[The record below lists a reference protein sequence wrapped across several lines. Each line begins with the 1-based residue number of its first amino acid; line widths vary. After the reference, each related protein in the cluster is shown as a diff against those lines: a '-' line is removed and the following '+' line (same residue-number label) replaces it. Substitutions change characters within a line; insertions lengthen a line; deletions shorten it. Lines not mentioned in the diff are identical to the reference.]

1 MWHIGCII
9 LIEVINLKQCN
20 LCLKTKPVDHFRKQG
35 NSIRPTCK
43 QCINTYSRAERTL
56 YKKIKAGKANEAEV
70 AEYNALISYYTKIK
84 HEYFNIE
91 PSVNP
96 EAHTVPYEEYRLKQ
110 KRYNAIPKFFKE
122 LI

>member
-1 MWHIGCII
+1 MS
-9 LIEVINLKQCN
+9 
-20 LCLKTKPVDHFRKQG
+20 RY
-35 NSIRPTCK
+35 R
-43 QCINTYSRAERTL
+43 RAERTL
-56 YKKIKAGKANEAEV
+56 HKKIQAGKANEAEI
-70 AEYNALISYYTKIK
+70 AEYNALIRYFSRIK

-110 KRYNAIPKFFKE
+110 KRYNAIPKFFKD